1 MSEEWITFSEA
12 VEIVRAHLGAS
23 IGRSEAVT
31 KAARTSGEVRF
42 QNRAGPV
49 LLMADDGL
57 VGMDMRPGAQD
68 KVGITADGKPIV
80 HRTTSTSMFQIS
92 KDDLLDW
99 LGRQAPQQPTPKTTA
114 PASVRPNL
122 TKVGAPER
130 YDWDEIEQFV
140 AKQLNEKGDYEL
152 AENKVT
158 GWRTRADLI
167 ELTKDHLQ
175 KLKMD
180 VPGDTQMK
188 AKIGEFVERWRS
200 IQKVGN

>member
-1 MSEEWITFSEA
+1 MSDGDQWITFDDV
-12 VEIVRAHLGAS
+12 VELVRARLDAS
-23 IGRSEAVT
+23 IGRAEAAT
-31 KAARTSGEVRF
+31 KAARASGEVRTRRRPIGGADPPLF
-42 QNRAGPV
+42 T
-49 LLMADDGL
+49 ADDGL
-57 VGMDMRPGAQD
+57 MSWTQRSGVAAPN
-68 KVGITADGKPIV
+68 IV
-80 HRTTSTSMFQIS
+80 TSDRNLLFSRG
-92 KDDLLDW
+92 DLLDW
-99 LGRQAPQQPTPKTTA
+99 LSRQAPQQPTPKTAA

-152 AENKVT
+152 AENKVA

>member
-1 MSEEWITFSEA
+1 MSEQWLTFREA

-23 IGRSEAVT
+23 IGRSEAVMNE
-31 KAARTSGEVRF
+31 ARASGQVRF
-42 QNRAGPV
+42 QNPADPV

-68 KVGITADGKPIV
+68 KAGVTADGRSII
-80 HRTTSTSMFQIS
+80 HRTSSANMPQIS
-92 KDDLLDW
+92 MDDLLDW
-99 LGRQAPQQPTPKTTA
+99 LGRQSPEQPTPKTTA

-140 AKQLNEKGDYEL
+140 AKQLNEKGDYGL
-152 AENKVT
+152 AENRVT

-175 KLKMD
+175 KLKMAI
-180 VPGDTQMK
+180 PGDTQMK